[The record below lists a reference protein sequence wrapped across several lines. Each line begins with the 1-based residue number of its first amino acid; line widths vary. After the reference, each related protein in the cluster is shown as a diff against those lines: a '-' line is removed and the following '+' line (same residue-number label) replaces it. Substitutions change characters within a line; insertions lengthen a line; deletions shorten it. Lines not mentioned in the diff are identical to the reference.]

1 VAPLRPKEALLA
13 GLERS
18 AGARHTERTTLAT
31 IAASAGVSVPTV
43 SKVVNGREDVA
54 ADTRALVEEMLR
66 RHDYVPLSAR
76 RAGAASTTVELL
88 IRGQFGAYTTQVIE
102 GVVLAGA
109 ETGTSIVVGSLD
121 DHRLPGVAPQALAR
135 RLAGAGRAGVIVVT
149 GALTRAHIDALTLA
163 GVPLVVI
170 DPLNMPGAEVI
181 SVGSTN
187 FAGGM
192 SASRHLL
199 DLGHERV
206 AYVGGPPNSGCNQA
220 RLHGYRAA
228 LENAGIA
235 SRPEYVV
242 NEDFLYDV
250 GRRAGGQLLDLATR
264 PTAIVGGADT
274 IAIGILEAARLR
286 GLRVPDDLSVTG
298 FDDTELATMASPP
311 LTVIRQPLREM
322 GRVAL
327 KSVLQLAA
335 GDALDS
341 HHVELATE
349 LIVRGTTAPPPGAAP
364 GRSGATRPD

>member
-1 VAPLRPKEALLA
+1 VPHRGPAEAEGGPLT
-13 GLERS
+13 GLGRS
-18 AGARHTERTTLAT
+18 AGSRHSERTTLAT
-31 IAASAGVSVPTV
+31 VAASAGVSVATV

-54 ADTRALVEEMLR
+54 ADTRALVEELLH
-66 RHDYVPLSAR
+66 RHHYVPLSAR
-76 RAGAASTTVELL
+76 RAGAASTVELL
-88 IRGQFGAYTTQVIE
+88 IRGQFSAYATQVLE
-102 GVVLAGA
+102 GVVHAGA

-121 DHRLPGVAPQALAR
+121 DHRQPGVAPRGWAR

-170 DPLNMPGAEVI
+170 DPLNMPGAEVT

-206 AYVGGPPNSGCNQA
+206 AYVGGPPSSGCNQA

-235 SRPEYVV
+235 PRPEYVV

-250 GRRAGGQLLDLATR
+250 GRRAGGQLLDLAGR
-264 PTAIVGGADT
+264 PTAIVGGSDA
-274 IAIGILEAARLR
+274 IATGIMEAARVR
-286 GLRVPDDLSVTG
+286 GLRVPDDVSVTG

-311 LTVIRQPLREM
+311 LTVVRQPLREM

-349 LIVRGTTAPPPGAAP
+349 LVVRGTTAPPPRG
-364 GRSGATRPD
+364 